1 MLYYTVFISIPQ
13 FEVIAQFFFVPHIL
27 GTHTL
32 TLFLLVFIWNM
43 YSILFTVISL
53 ALKDT
58 IPLFSSF
65 SFLLRIHPPGL
76 LLLL

>member
-13 FEVIAQFFFVPHIL
+13 SEVFVQAFYVPHIL

-43 YSILFTVISL
+43 YSNLFTVIYL

-58 IPLFSSF
+58 IPLFPSF
-65 SFLLRIHPPGL
+65 SYFS
-76 LLLL
+76 